1 MPDLRGRADS
11 DGSSK
16 GSGFSKAQGS
26 QGSQGSGGASQRW
39 RTRQQ
44 GLAKRVTDLMTR
56 AVKGVLVGV
65 GLECSGSSLGLEGHA
80 SGGEGFLLD
89 SFVGVASLSQAG
101 SERRVFHD
109 AGVDV
114 LAE

>member
-1 MPDLRGRADS
+1 M
-11 DGSSK
+11 
-16 GSGFSKAQGS
+16 
-26 QGSQGSGGASQRW
+26 
-39 RTRQQ
+39 
-44 GLAKRVTDLMTR
+44 
-56 AVKGVLVGV
+56 
-65 GLECSGSSLGLEGHA
+65 GLECSGSSLGLEGH
-80 SGGEGFLLD
+80 GGEGFLLD